1 MDFSTIQIIG
11 IIHIILSAI
20 ISVYF
25 LFATKSFDI
34 YYVLYFLLLNL
45 SWIYMANECFFAYLF
60 KKIENSNYKM
70 GSNTELTDYKAV
82 LGDLPAEMFRQYLLT
97 AYFINLVFILSR
109 SFTGNEK
116 IILGLV
122 TLTYIIYIQSI
133 HFPNKSL
140 KKISINF
147 HELFCII
154 ALGIFGLKVSIK

>member
-11 IIHIILSAI
+11 IINIILSAV

-25 LFATKSFDI
+25 IFGTKSFDL

-60 KKIENSNYKM
+60 KKIENADYIM

-109 SFTGNEK
+109 SFTGNDK

-133 HFPNKSL
+133 HFPNKTL
-140 KKISINF
+140 KKISINL

-154 ALGIFGLKVSIK
+154 ALGIFGLKITSK

>member
-1 MDFSTIQIIG
+1 MNFSTIQIIG

-25 LFATKSFDI
+25 LFGTKSFDI

-45 SWIYMANECFFAYLF
+45 SWIYMANEFFFAYLF
-60 KKIENSNYKM
+60 KKIENADYIM

-97 AYFINLVFILSR
+97 AYFVNLVFILSR

-122 TLTYIIYIQSI
+122 TLSYIIYIQSI
-133 HFPNKSL
+133 HFPNKAL

-154 ALGIFGLKVSIK
+154 ALVFFTLKVASK

>member
-25 LFATKSFDI
+25 LFSPKSFDI

-60 KKIENSNYKM
+60 KKLENADYKM
-70 GSNTELTDYKAV
+70 GSNTELADYKAV
-82 LGDLPAEMFRQYLLT
+82 LGDIPAEMFRQYLLT

-109 SFTGNEK
+109 SFTGNDK

-133 HFPNKSL
+133 HFPNKTL
-140 KKISINF
+140 KKISINL

-154 ALGIFGLKVSIK
+154 ALVFFTLKVTSK

>member
-1 MDFSTIQIIG
+1 
-11 IIHIILSAI
+11 
-20 ISVYF
+20 
-25 LFATKSFDI
+25 
-34 YYVLYFLLLNL
+34 
-45 SWIYMANECFFAYLF
+45 
-60 KKIENSNYKM
+60 M

-82 LGDLPAEMFRQYLLT
+82 LGDVPAEMFRQYLLT
-97 AYFINLVFILSR
+97 AYFVNLVFILSR

-133 HFPNKSL
+133 HFPNKAL

-154 ALGIFGLKVSIK
+154 ALGVFSLKVTSK

>member
-11 IIHIILSAI
+11 IIHIILSAV

-25 LFATKSFDI
+25 IFGTKSFDI

-60 KKIENSNYKM
+60 KKIENADYIM

-97 AYFINLVFILSR
+97 AYFVNLVFILSR
-109 SFTGNEK
+109 SFTGNDK

-133 HFPNKSL
+133 HFPNKTL
-140 KKISINF
+140 KKISINL

-154 ALGIFGLKVSIK
+154 ALGIFGLKITSK

>member
-25 LFATKSFDI
+25 LFGTKSFDI

-60 KKIENSNYKM
+60 KKLENSDYKM
-70 GSNTELTDYKAV
+70 GSNTELADYKAV

-97 AYFINLVFILSR
+97 AYFVNLVFILSR

-122 TLTYIIYIQSI
+122 TLSYIIYIQSI
-133 HFPNKSL
+133 HFPNKAL

-154 ALGIFGLKVSIK
+154 ALVFFTLKVASK

>member
-11 IIHIILSAI
+11 IIHIILSAV

-25 LFATKSFDI
+25 IFGTKSFDI

-45 SWIYMANECFFAYLF
+45 SWIFMANECFFAYLF
-60 KKIENSNYKM
+60 KKIENADYIM
-70 GSNTELTDYKAV
+70 VSNTELTDYKAV

-109 SFTGNEK
+109 SFTGNDK

-133 HFPNKSL
+133 HFPNKTL
-140 KKISINF
+140 KKISINL

-154 ALGIFGLKVSIK
+154 ALGIFGLKITGK